1 MRATNSITNTQR
13 PRQGFTAT
21 IGMDSV
27 QKMIMSSLKD
37 PRRAAS
43 FTSTLISVVNGSTQ
57 LQKCN
62 PASII
67 SAALRGEAMNLSLAL
82 GQYSIVP
89 YGDNANYQLS
99 YKGLAQLA
107 TRSGQYRDFGVYDVR
122 QGEYKGSDMRT
133 RQPIIEWMDEDD
145 REKLPLAGFYGFYEL
160 QNGFFK
166 AIYWSHE
173 KILNHADRYSKAFSK
188 KKYEDLLSGKMD
200 KKDADKLR
208 FGSPWYDDPL
218 SEAHMKMCKK
228 TVLIQMLGDGTA
240 PLSLEMSAA
249 IKEDQAQEKDEAVFF
264 ADDPRIVAANAP
276 SKKEEETVEATADE
290 VDITTGEVVATMGEN
305 GQMSLGE

>member
-1 MRATNSITNTQR
+1 MKATNSITNTTR
-13 PRQGFTAT
+13 KPLGFTAT
-21 IGMDSV
+21 IGTDAV
-27 QKMIMSSLKD
+27 QKMIMNSLKD

-57 LQKCN
+57 LQSCT

-89 YGDNANYQLS
+89 YGQSANYQLS

-107 TRSGQYRDFGVYDVR
+107 TRSGQYKDFGVYDVR

-133 RQPIIEWMDEDD
+133 RQPIIEWKDEDE
-145 REKLPLAGFYGFYEL
+145 REKLPLIGFYGFYEL

-166 AIYWSHE
+166 SIYWSHD
-173 KILNHADRYSKAFSK
+173 KILNHANRYSKAFSK
-188 KKYEDLLSGKMD
+188 AKYEALLNGELD
-200 KKDADKLR
+200 KKEADKLR

-240 PLSLEMSAA
+240 PLSLEMSSA
-249 IKEDQAQEKDEAVFF
+249 IRNEQEQEKGGEVIFM
-264 ADDPRIVAANAP
+264 DDPRVIAANAP
-276 SKKEEETVEATADE
+276 AKQEEVVVMDNSV
-290 VDITTGEVVATMGEN
+290 VDTDTGEVVATVVPS
-305 GQMSLGE
+305 GQMSLT